1 MGSKVVARRLCELG
15 TVVGGATPS
24 TKDDR
29 NWNGEIPWLSP
40 KDLTGYP
47 CRYISRGEKSITQNG
62 YESCSTKLL
71 PAGSVLFSSRA
82 PIGYVAIAANP
93 VCTNQGFKSVV
104 PNEGVSSLYLYYLL
118 KCSKDRIEALGSGTT
133 FKEVS
138 GSVMRNVELPVL
150 ADVEQQ
156 ERAASVLDS
165 IDSKIELNN
174 CINGY
179 LAELIE
185 TIAKKYCEQGDIR
198 LGDICYQAAERI
210 NCEEAEL
217 ETYISTESLLQDKK
231 GRQPAASLPA
241 TGKVV
246 RFVAGDTLISNIR
259 PYFKKVWY
267 ASFDGTCSSD
277 VLVLRANV
285 ASNAPYI
292 HACLRQDGFFDHVMR
307 GAKGTKMPRGD
318 KKQMMEFCVAPTCE
332 PSDLSALDA
341 SLKQISANDAESAK
355 LTTLR
360 DNLLPKLMSGEIDVS
375 KIDAARLNSHLFDY

>member
-179 LAELIE
+179 LAERHQFS
-185 TIAKKYCEQGDIR
+185 KRQ
-198 LGDICYQAAERI
+198 
-210 NCEEAEL
+210 
-217 ETYISTESLLQDKK
+217 SLL
-231 GRQPAASLPA
+231 
-241 TGKVV
+241 T
-246 RFVAGDTLISNIR
+246 
-259 PYFKKVWY
+259 
-267 ASFDGTCSSD
+267 
-277 VLVLRANV
+277 
-285 ASNAPYI
+285 
-292 HACLRQDGFFDHVMR
+292 
-307 GAKGTKMPRGD
+307 
-318 KKQMMEFCVAPTCE
+318 
-332 PSDLSALDA
+332 
-341 SLKQISANDAESAK
+341 
-355 LTTLR
+355 
-360 DNLLPKLMSGEIDVS
+360 
-375 KIDAARLNSHLFDY
+375 